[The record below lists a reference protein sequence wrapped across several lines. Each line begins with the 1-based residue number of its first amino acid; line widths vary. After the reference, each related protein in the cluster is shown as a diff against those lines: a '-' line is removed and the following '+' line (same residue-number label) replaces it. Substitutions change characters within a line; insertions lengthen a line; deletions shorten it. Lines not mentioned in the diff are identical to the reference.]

1 MEGDTEPVVLDIGSG
16 TLKAG
21 LAGDDAPKIVTP
33 MIVGEPKAPG
43 IMVGMEVKDHYFGQE
58 ALRLHEK
65 LKYTYPV

>member
-1 MEGDTEPVVLDIGSG
+1 METDTEPVVLDIGSG

-43 IMVGMEVKDHYFGQE
+43 IMVGMEVKDHYFG
-58 ALRLHEK
+58 
-65 LKYTYPV
+65 